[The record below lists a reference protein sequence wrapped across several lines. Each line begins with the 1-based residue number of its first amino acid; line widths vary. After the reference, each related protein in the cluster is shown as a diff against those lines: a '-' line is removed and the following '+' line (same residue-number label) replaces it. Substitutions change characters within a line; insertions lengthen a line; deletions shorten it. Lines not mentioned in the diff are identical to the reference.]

1 MLHAVQAL
9 QFIHPSKIPSRKG
22 SPVIQGCHVLPFVQ
36 LRYSNLYLEGRNPA
50 AGEERA
56 GKSLSI
62 RLGKHKFKN
71 PDHMKTFCSQIRGG
85 FGVYSWPPDQGCTE
99 GLPAFGAIERFT
111 AKIWRAASVPL
122 FERRAE
128 QLNVMVYP
136 LDPNP
141 ALD

>member
-85 FGVYSWPPDQGCTE
+85 FGVYSWPPEQGCTE